1 MYKYMEKCK
10 CMHMNSKSIFIWM
23 LVCTCIQ
30 FPTYCGFVM
39 YVCMYSMYVCMYVL
53 YDVSAVPFDS
63 LDVFH
68 LLDGLHN
75 LNGCLR
81 GRHN

>member
-1 MYKYMEKCK
+1 MTLSR
-10 CMHMNSKSIFIWM
+10 N
-23 LVCTCIQ
+23 
-30 FPTYCGFVM
+30 
-39 YVCMYSMYVCMYVL
+39 
-53 YDVSAVPFDS
+53 SAVPFDS

-75 LNGCLR
+75 LNGCLG

>member
-1 MYKYMEKCK
+1 MYAYEYEIYIYMDA
-10 CMHMNSKSIFIWM
+10 CMYIYTISDILWICN
-23 LVCTCIQ
+23 VC
-30 FPTYCGFVM
+30 M
-39 YVCMYSMYVCMYVL
+39 YVCMCCMTL
-53 YDVSAVPFDS
+53 SRNSAVPFDS

-75 LNGCLR
+75 LNGCLG